1 MNVQDVRKR
10 LGWNS
15 GLSSYRLCF
24 GLRLVPAFY
33 LYIVEINQLDI
44 VANGLFLTG
53 NLYVKVPANFTSPVI
68 KTRVSSF
75 RF

>member
-44 VANGLFLTG
+44 VANGLFLG
-53 NLYVKVPANFTSPVI
+53 KGGIS
-68 KTRVSSF
+68 K
-75 RF
+75 